1 MAATQTTRFIDVTRT
16 YIPVNPNS
24 FPDSLHEY
32 QRNDIEDRVP
42 VMAYKGYNFLPTA
55 YGYKS
60 FFGINQVM
68 GIDALA
74 ERIDRMFVFQN
85 SQFENVLIALCDS
98 GIWYKVAGTSGAWT
112 NLLAMPFDRSTQD
125 HYAWTYAVINN
136 DLYVYR
142 QGYASYQKIS
152 SQVASPGIVMADV
165 VPSFLNM
172 VGQLGIFRAGGRLG
186 FWDAE
191 NSTAWSSL
199 DDFQDF
205 TPSLETLA
213 GSAVFSQI
221 VGRIVIIRSHGD
233 GFLIYCT
240 KSIVFVREQP
250 ESLFQWEPTR
260 IMDTI
265 GIAYPQECV
274 AAVPDSLH
282 YVYTNSGLYR
292 IKGASPELIIPE
304 VTDYFK
310 ESTGPKYVQF
320 LEGRYLAFQTL
331 DPTFAEGQAQFTEE
345 IIPATTIT
353 FPGANLNL
361 LDAVADAQTPG
372 SPGFCPI
379 ANGLSNGAFDQ
390 PGGEDPSVV
399 WRPLYTAYLSRRGA
413 VGEVT
418 NWTNIPV
425 ATIDPN
431 GIEKNMCPLADSSVL
446 ASYNT
451 AGTGNVA
458 VTGAEAYVDGNWT
471 IERFVAAQS
480 ALWKIESDGLE
491 AFLQSV
497 LSRTGSGQAI
507 TYSGVAPAP
516 VPATISK
523 ALIGRYPAGFTSP
536 QFGFSKCEFWLTR
549 YVTGALDISRVKVNT
564 VTVQDMY
571 SVIPPSGWYRVQ
583 NGNTLSGVLYP
594 TPEAAIAAW
603 DYFANP
609 KTTGVF
615 SDGALTVTLT
625 SSTEYLGSQTHN
637 VILVATGN
645 PPSTPGGNN
654 GAKPVWRA
662 TGGMVL
668 SYIATG
674 SIVGGVITYPTVAQ
688 VPPGGRYAITDT
700 MRAYNEAAFVPM
712 APIPDTGYCTRTG
725 WKDIVSGTEI
735 GAGACTDPPVYPE
748 GSDARK
754 APNKPGKIIGDDGT
768 FCSRPFEPFI
778 IPGTP
783 GVTINWPS
791 QSVTIPSGSFLL
803 QDGSIEPLYPTF
815 EGAFVY
821 DTHFKKW
828 GKYKGRHKH
837 LLDYSP
843 INTYGPSEQSYAR
856 FGIMGGIVA
865 EGGLLY
871 LFDAYPA
878 DSYITYGKIGYYRQ
892 GMTTVEE
899 IRASM
904 KIPCTGFVLVES
916 SLEGGNL
923 TSGLSVTFPYTNET
937 RLELT
942 GGFSAKWHNISF
954 YGQFDIA
961 YLEYRGI
968 IQGKR

>member
-1 MAATQTTRFIDVTRT
+1 MAGAQTTRFIDVTRT
-16 YIPVNPNS
+16 YIPVNPNA

-68 GIDALA
+68 GINALE

-85 SQFENVLIALCDS
+85 AQFENILIALCDS
-98 GIWYKVAGTSGAWT
+98 GIWYKVADTAGAWI

-142 QGYASYQKIS
+142 QGFASYQKIT
-152 SQVASPGIVMADV
+152 SQVAAPGFVMTSV
-165 VPSFLNM
+165 VPTFLNM

-191 NSTAWSSL
+191 NSTSWSSL
-199 DDFQDF
+199 DDFQNF

-213 GSAVFSQI
+213 GSSVFSQI
-221 VGRIVIIRSHGD
+221 VGRIVVIRSHGD

-240 KSIVFVREQP
+240 KSVVFVQEAP
-250 ESLFQWEPTR
+250 ESLFQWKPTR
-260 IMDTI
+260 IMDTV

-274 AAVPDSLH
+274 AGVPDTIQ
-282 YVYTNSGLYR
+282 YCYTNAGLYQ
-292 IKGASPELIIPE
+292 IKMASPELIIPE

-310 ESTGPKYVQF
+310 ESSGPKYVQF

-331 DPTFAEGQAQFTEE
+331 DPDFAEGQAQFTEE
-345 IIPATTIT
+345 VIPATTIT
-353 FPGANLNL
+353 FPGANLDL
-361 LDAVADAQTPG
+361 LDAVSDAETAG

-379 ANGLSNGAFDQ
+379 ANGLSNGAFSQ
-390 PGGEDPSVV
+390 PPSEDVPPSTV
-399 WRPLYTAYLSRRGA
+399 WRPLYTAYLSRRGVA
-413 VGEVT
+413 GEVSD
-418 NWTNIPV
+418 WTNTPV
-425 ATIDPN
+425 ATLDPN
-431 GIEKNMCPLADSSVL
+431 GVEKNMCPEGAVVL
-446 ASYNT
+446 SGYNT
-451 AGTGNVA
+451 AGTGNTE

-480 ALWKIESDGLE
+480 AIWQIEADGLE

-497 LSRTGSGQAI
+497 LSRTGGGQSISYA
-507 TYSGVAPAP
+507 GVAPAP
-516 VPATISK
+516 VPVAINK
-523 ALIGRYPAGFTSP
+523 ALIGRFPAGFTGP
-536 QFGFSKCEFWLTR
+536 QFGFSDCEFWLTR
-549 YVTGALDISRVKVNT
+549 YVTGALDISRVKVNRVEVVDGQT
-564 VTVQDMY
+564 IV
-571 SVIPPSGWYRVQ
+571 PPAGYYRIQ
-583 NGNTLSGVLYP
+583 NGVTLTGVLYP
-594 TPEAAIAAW
+594 TGEAACDAW
-603 DYFANP
+603 DYFDQPTYPRAITGAITVSLGVNFTGTQSHQVIDATTNNP
-609 KTTGVF
+609 VGTPSGGN
-615 SDGALTVTLT
+615 GARPIWIPAPGQTL
-625 SSTEYLGSQTHN
+625 G
-637 VILVATGN
+637 LVATGSGDGTTVIL
-645 PPSTPGGNN
+645 PIVSSQPS
-654 GAKPVWRA
+654 
-662 TGGMVL
+662 
-668 SYIATG
+668 
-674 SIVGGVITYPTVAQ
+674 
-688 VPPGGRYAITDT
+688 GGRYIITDT
-700 MRAYNEAAFVPM
+700 MTAYNEGAFVAM
-712 APIPDTGYCTRTG
+712 APVPDTGYCIRTG
-725 WKDIVSGTEI
+725 WKDIVSGDVI
-735 GAGACTDPPVYPE
+735 AAVACDDPPVYPP
-748 GSDARK
+748 GSERGV
-754 APNKPGKIIGDDGT
+754 APNRPGRIISDDGT
-768 FCSRPFEPFI
+768 FCSQPFEPFD

-783 GVTINWPS
+783 TITVNWPS

-923 TSGLSVTFPYTNET
+923 TSGLSVTYPYTNAT
-937 RLELT
+937 RLELK
-942 GGFSAKWHNISF
+942 GGYSAKWHNISF

-968 IQGKR
+968 IQGRR